1 MNIIDFTHLVGFCFL
16 GLFSMSRSTVGERLF
31 RFDNAKMAC
40 IFEVFSDNNLNESL
54 VSDESDEVVLF
65 TPISPTMYSDRHKK
79 KVGIP
84 FDMST

>member
-1 MNIIDFTHLVGFCFL
+1 
-16 GLFSMSRSTVGERLF
+16 MSRSTVGERLF

>member
-1 MNIIDFTHLVGFCFL
+1 
-16 GLFSMSRSTVGERLF
+16 MSRSTVGKRLF

-54 VSDESDEVVLF
+54 VSDESDEVVIF
-65 TPISPTMYSDRHKK
+65 TPMSPTMYSDKYKK

>member
-1 MNIIDFTHLVGFCFL
+1 
-16 GLFSMSRSTVGERLF
+16 MSRSTTESVCF
-31 RFDNAKMAC
+31 SFDDAKMAC

-54 VSDESDEVVLF
+54 VSDESDEVVFF
-65 TPISPTMYSDRHKK
+65 TPMSPTMYSDRHKK